1 MPKTPE
7 HSKFK
12 KGQSGNPNGRP
23 RKLISETIIELE
35 NEGVKETSINEIKGC
50 YLRLVNLS
58 IPELTLLAKN
68 EKQSALVRIV
78 SKAILGGKGFEIIE
92 KILDRSIGKPNQFVD
107 LTSKG
112 EKINTPPP
120 TINVYNVGPP
130 LASNE
135 DDITD

>member
-1 MPKTPE
+1 MPNPE
-7 HSKFK
+7 NIEAHKFD
-12 KGQSGNPNGRP
+12 KGHSGNPKGRP

-112 EKINTPPP
+112 EEINNI
-120 TINVYNVGPP
+120 TIFKLPDNGR
-130 LASNE
+130 
-135 DDITD
+135 D